1 MASEDPSTQTGSRT
15 SGPASW
21 RQGRRADVEPRTEYR
36 WQQRAPAAERRPVFT
51 RRRLWNA
58 AWVLATL
65 GLLAVLIVALL
76 FAPRRTPLVA
86 VAAVYDEN
94 LPPNAWV
101 HEDLEAL
108 RQLDRSTLRVHG
120 TLDDWTSRERGLR
133 VLDEHLRRISADL
146 RADESLLL
154 YVNLH
159 GAVDGTGIPCL
170 VPPDAGADRSES
182 WLPVQT
188 LLERL
193 KDPALLPAEV
203 HKLVLLDCTRLRV
216 HWPAGILDN
225 TFAARLPEAV
235 RQAAV
240 PNLVVLCSTSPG
252 ETSCVSRSLSGSV
265 FGHFLSL
272 ALAGEAN
279 GVLSGATADNRV
291 SLHELHAYLGDQV
304 DRWARQHCGESQ
316 RPMLLPADAADFPL
330 CLALKPRELRG
341 FREALARTSQ
351 TDGRPGSDI
360 DALWRR
366 HDELLA
372 QAPYRQDPLAWHQ
385 FERRLLWLE
394 RASVAGAAYAG
405 SAHSLTNQ
413 LKRDNPGESRQPAGA
428 VPVRQVYDAALAQL
442 LGTLDDTTASQLR
455 ELLAQLEEQP
465 SAASLQAAL
474 AGWPVE
480 GPAAQFAQRHFLRM
494 LQRYEDPSW
503 WQQPDAMRRALSL
516 RSRAAEWGA
525 PREPSLFY
533 WLRARLQAGDAA
545 RQTGED
551 CLLAGDSSSVA
562 ARDAAWTEAESHYRV
577 TGDIAALVGQASRIR
592 DQAYAQLPGLAQWFC
607 RPVATETS
615 EIRLDHQ
622 QRLSAL
628 IEQLHQLSA
637 ALDQHPATADEA
649 ALGQP
654 GLGGLAEQ
662 VDGELVRLRETILA
676 RGRQLSDLEPTSSE
690 ADQNAMRDLEA
701 LLQLPLVPAPVRS
714 RLWDRLTTWTATAAS
729 SVATSDSPA
738 ARRSPSS
745 TADGE
750 PASQL
755 DGVPP
760 GQPVGNH
767 PLLKILRLGGSASE
781 PARLGNEGRP
791 AVARDALSEME
802 MQGERVRQYLQTLA
816 AQNQAQLTG
825 RLAVADD
832 SNSAA
837 AGTEHVPARTAL
849 SQAACQVR
857 AAAPIGL
864 PRLAPDPI
872 AVLADFDLQQLLLWH
887 AQRAV
892 ADFWGPAGP
901 DEPAYFELAAAGYMQ
916 AADQV
921 LRRHPTTQRQFDRL
935 QASLE
940 QARAAARTGIAITAT
955 DLLLVKDDEP
965 GIGAIDVRR
974 PDDVAA
980 RIPPGRLGVWFRD
993 QAGRIAASARTVPT
1007 AELTAT
1013 ADKIP
1018 YALPGE
1024 TLAGR
1029 GPQLQAV
1036 AMLRGHEFTTPS
1048 LLRLLA
1054 GATVDFQPRQETT
1067 ATVTLY
1073 GGRRKEASTL
1083 FILDCSHSMNAAQ
1096 TVEAPVEGLPE
1107 AVTTRME
1114 VAKFALQSMLDRLAQ
1129 EEGKR
1134 VGVRF
1139 YGHRVG
1145 WNIEQPTEMLPQ
1157 VDYARPIPTDLL
1169 PADDVELVLPL
1180 GRFDSVAAGQ
1190 VRRLLTSVKPWG
1202 ETPLYLAMVQAV
1214 RDFALDKPGTEKS
1227 LVVITD
1233 GVNNQFNPSPE
1244 SAKTRQ
1250 DVLQERGPAP
1260 IRIHIVGFGIPAAEQ
1275 AEAVREFEA
1284 LAEETDGSFHQATSV
1299 GALLSQ
1305 LESLLGYGEYAVLD
1319 AHDREIAT
1327 APVDV
1332 PVQLDAPRQ
1341 TEPYQ
1346 LAWEQL
1352 REPLALSG
1360 GEAAELEIDAT
1371 GRFLLSLPYEV
1382 GAPVFR
1388 PLVAGAQE
1396 TQAKLNFGVHQPIR
1410 LENQVR
1416 LPFSFQREDRH
1427 FTPRPAEVWIEVTP
1441 RSGDRL
1447 RTFPAFLFYDADYV
1461 GQKRVPLLDWNADRW
1476 PAAADRAEVR
1486 VFAKATKT
1494 PATAVV
1500 PLADVADRTPASGE
1514 GHVVDGV
1521 PGFTYQ
1527 VRTRRDVDG
1536 FPLRIRLL
1544 ERHAADSSGVGAV
1557 KVELVPTP
1565 QRIIR
1570 QFDAENG
1577 LVLHTFYFGGLDR
1590 AVLDAAQIHFTTRK
1604 DLETD
1609 AWMIAQPVSVP
1620 VAASRDVLEVVPA
1633 TLQGPPAK

>member
-1 MASEDPSTQTGSRT
+1 MASEDPSTQAGSRT

-36 WQQRAPAAERRPVFT
+36 WQQRTQAAERRPVFT
-51 RRRLWNA
+51 RRRIWNA
-58 AWVLATL
+58 AWVLATV
-65 GLLAVLIVALL
+65 GLLAALLAALL

-101 HEDLEAL
+101 QEDLEAL

-133 VLDEHLRRISADL
+133 VLDEHLRRVAAGL
-146 RADESLLL
+146 RADEPLLL

-159 GAVDGTGIPCL
+159 GAVDGTGVPCL
-170 VPPDAGADRSES
+170 IPPGAAAEQSDS

-203 HKLVLLDCTRLRV
+203 RKLVLLDCTRLRV
-216 HWPAGILDN
+216 HWSAGILDN

-235 RQAAV
+235 RRAAV
-240 PNLVVLCSTSPG
+240 PNLAVLCATSPG
-252 ETSCVSRSLSGSV
+252 ETSCVSPGLSGSV
-265 FGHFLSL
+265 FGHFLRL

-279 GVLSGATADNRV
+279 GVLPGGKSDGRV

-304 DRWARQHCGESQ
+304 DRWARRHCGQSQ
-316 RPMLLPADAADFPL
+316 RPLLLPAEAPDFPL
-330 CLALKPRELRG
+330 CLALKPRELRS
-341 FREALARTSQ
+341 FREGLAQPSR
-351 TDGRPGSDI
+351 TDGPTRADI

-372 QAPYRQDPLAWHQ
+372 QAPYRQDPLAWHR

-394 RASVAGAAYAG
+394 QASVAGDAYAG
-405 SAHSLTNQ
+405 ATHSLTNQ
-413 LKRDNPGESRQPAGA
+413 LKRDTSDASRDSAGA
-428 VPVRQVYDAALAQL
+428 APVRQVFDAGLARS
-442 LGTLDDTTASQLR
+442 LGMLDDPTASRLR
-455 ELLAQLEEQP
+455 ELLTQFEEQP
-465 SAASLQAAL
+465 GAASLQAAL

-480 GPAAQFAQRHFLRM
+480 GPAAQFSQRHFLRM
-494 LQRYEDPSW
+494 LQRYEDPGW
-503 WQQPDAMRRALSL
+503 WQQPDAIRRALSL
-516 RSRAAEWGA
+516 RAQAAELGA
-525 PREPSLFY
+525 PRDASLFY
-533 WLRARLQAGDAA
+533 WLRARSQAGDAA

-551 CLLAGDSSSVA
+551 CLLAGDSSSIA
-562 ARDAAWTEAESHYRV
+562 PRDAAWTEAEGHYQV
-577 TGDIAALVGQASRIR
+577 AGDIAALVGQASRIR
-592 DQAYAQLPGLAQWFC
+592 DQVYAQLPSLAQWLC
-607 RPVATETS
+607 RPDAAEPS
-615 EIRLDHQ
+615 EARLDHQ
-622 QRLSAL
+622 QRLIAL
-628 IEQLHQLSA
+628 IEQVHQLSE
-637 ALDQHPATADEA
+637 ALDQHPATAGES

-662 VDGELVRLRETILA
+662 VARELERLGETILA
-676 RGRQLSDLEPTSSE
+676 RGRQLGDLDPTSSE
-690 ADQNAMRDLEA
+690 VDPAAVRDLEA

-714 RLWDRLTTWTATAAS
+714 RLRDRLTALTATAAS
-729 SVATSDSPA
+729 NQGEAGSQ
-738 ARRSPSS
+738 R
-745 TADGE
+745 DGE
-750 PASQL
+750 PTA
-755 DGVPP
+755 PP
-760 GQPVGNH
+760 LTNH
-767 PLLKILRLGGSASE
+767 PLLKILRLAGPTEPPAESGKLGTPSAE
-781 PARLGNEGRP
+781 I
-791 AVARDALSEME
+791 RDALSDAER
-802 MQGERVRQYLQTLA
+802 QGEQVRQCLQSLA
-816 AQNQAQLTG
+816 AQNQSQLTQ

-832 SNSAA
+832 RESAA
-837 AGTEHVPARTAL
+837 AGTEHLPARTAL

-857 AAAPIGL
+857 AAAPLGL
-864 PRLAPDPI
+864 PRLEPDPI
-872 AVLADFDLQQLLLWH
+872 AMLADFDLQQLLLWH

-892 ADFWGPAGP
+892 ADFWGPAG
-901 DEPAYFELAAAGYMQ
+901 DGEPAYFELAAAGYVQ

-921 LRRHPTTQRQFDRL
+921 LPRHPTTQRQFDRL

-940 QARAAARTGIAITAT
+940 QARSAARSGIAITAT

-965 GIGAIDVRR
+965 GSGAIDVRR
-974 PDDVAA
+974 PDDA
-980 RIPPGRLGVWFRD
+980 RAGMPAGRLGVWFRD
-993 QAGRIAASARTVPT
+993 QTGRIAASARTVPT
-1007 AELTAT
+1007 ADLTAT
-1013 ADKIP
+1013 ADKIS

-1054 GATVDFQPRQETT
+1054 GATVDFRPRQDTT

-1114 VAKFALQSMLDRLAQ
+1114 VAKFALQSMLDRLAR
-1129 EEGKR
+1129 EDGKR

-1250 DVLQERGPAP
+1250 DVLQERGAAP
-1260 IRIHIVGFGIPAAEQ
+1260 IRIHIVGFGISAAEQ
-1275 AEAVREFEA
+1275 AEAVSEFEA
-1284 LAEETDGSFHQATSV
+1284 LAAETDGSFHQATSV

-1305 LESLLGYGEYAVLD
+1305 LESLLGYGAYAVLD

-1332 PVQLDAPRQ
+1332 PVQLDTPRQ
-1341 TEPYQ
+1341 TEPFQ

-1396 TQAKLNFGVHQPIR
+1396 TQARLNFGVHQPIR

-1441 RSGDRL
+1441 RSSDRL
-1447 RTFPAFLFYDADYV
+1447 RTFPAFLFYDAEYV
-1461 GQKRVPLLDWNADRW
+1461 GQKRVPLLEWTADRW

-1494 PATAVV
+1494 QATAVV

-1514 GHVVDGV
+1514 GHVVDSI

-1557 KVELVPTP
+1557 KVEVVPAP

-1604 DLETD
+1604 ALETD